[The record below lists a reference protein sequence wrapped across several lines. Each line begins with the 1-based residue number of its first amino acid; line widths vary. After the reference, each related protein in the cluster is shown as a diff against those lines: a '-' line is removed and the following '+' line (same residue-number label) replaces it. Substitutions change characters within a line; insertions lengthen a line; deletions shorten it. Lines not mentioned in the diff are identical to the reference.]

1 MCYSQHP
8 PLLCHV
14 IDEVLLFEQAIDD
27 EFEYGA
33 FADNSGDR
41 WRYPRCVDALT
52 SDSTALFAWTK
63 ADVEY
68 SLQMLSSRSS
78 SPPTEDGAVSSND
91 SSKAWQFPHYV
102 GGTIGGADN
111 DAVSLVLVPPIAS
124 DVTLLLDFL
133 SRRFFY
139 MGSDEHRYLYVVQV
153 FYPLL
158 RQFADSGN
166 AHGSTAIEKIS
177 RTLRES
183 TPAEGLN
190 AWRELFGV
198 VNALQHVTTTLAAWE
213 QSSVFLE
220 LANKLARSEAS
231 RSNVLKL
238 QAAYAQT
245 RERLATAAKAAS
257 QAVLSSEEATAVR
270 QALTGP
276 GSMIGPTAAFSAAY
290 AVGSKTMKSIFGGR
304 DGEDENSRSA
314 DVVVGDEGNEG
325 TEDVQANGLRSGS
338 TAELRAPANKVGASL
353 SAKNGGESKD
363 DEEDAEAALLFS
375 HSIFERQISDLKA
388 VIGSLLHDATSA
400 LKHVLFVREMQLYR
414 SR

>member
-1 MCYSQHP
+1 M
-8 PLLCHV
+8 

-33 FADNSGDR
+33 FADNAGDR

-52 SDSTALFAWTK
+52 SDSTSLFAWAK

-78 SPPTEDGAVSSND
+78 TSSTEDGGTFPTD
-91 SSKAWQFPHYV
+91 SSKAWQCPHRV
-102 GGTIGGADN
+102 GLTIGDSDS
-111 DAVSLVLVPPIAS
+111 DAVALALVPPIAS

-158 RQFADSGN
+158 RQFTDSGN

-183 TPAEGLN
+183 TPAERLN

-198 VNALQHVTTTLAAWE
+198 VNALQHVATMLAVWE

-276 GSMIGPTAAFSAAY
+276 GSMIGPAAAFSAAY

-304 DGEDENSRSA
+304 NFEDDKSRSA
-314 DVVVGDEGNEG
+314 DVSVGDEDA
-325 TEDVQANGLRSGS
+325 EDGHENGLRSGGS
-338 TAELRAPANKVGASL
+338 AELRAPANKTGASL
-353 SAKNGGESKD
+353 CIKNGGESKD
-363 DEEDAEAALLFS
+363 EEEEDAEAALLFS

-388 VIGSLLHDATSA
+388 VIGSLLRDATSG
-400 LKHVLFVREMQLYR
+400 LKHVLFVRDMQLYQ